1 MRAWEMAMIVRRSMM
16 LAALVSVAALVP
28 ADLNAQPKAK
38 PALDY
43 DFYKS
48 RVEPIFLKKK
58 AGFTRC
64 VVCHS
69 ESNNFFKLE
78 PMSPGAKT
86 WNEEQSRKNFET
98 VSKLVNPG
106 EPMVSRLLMHP
117 LAPEGGG
124 DVYHSGG
131 RQFMTIN
138 DPDWKAMAAFV
149 NGATL
154 AGRSKK
160 N

>member
-1 MRAWEMAMIVRRSMM
+1 MILRGSTV
-16 LAALVSVAALVP
+16 VAAIVFLGAIAPTVLV
-28 ADLNAQPKAK
+28 AQPKAK

-43 DFYKS
+43 DFYKA
-48 RVEPIFLKKK
+48 RVEPLFLKKK
-58 AGFTRC
+58 AGHTRC

-86 WNEEQSRKNFET
+86 WSDEQSRKNFET

-124 DVYHSGG
+124 DVFHSGG
-131 RQFMTIN
+131 RQFMSVY
-138 DPDWKAMAAFV
+138 DPDWKTMAAFV

-154 AGRSKK
+154 GGRPKK

>member
-1 MRAWEMAMIVRRSMM
+1 MILPRSTV
-16 LAALVSVAALVP
+16 LAAFMFLEMIAPTGLA
-28 ADLNAQPKAK
+28 AQPKAK
-38 PALDY
+38 PSLDY
-43 DFYKS
+43 DFYKA
-48 RVEPIFLKKK
+48 RVEPLFLKKK
-58 AGFTRC
+58 AGHTRC

-78 PMSPGAKT
+78 PMSPGAKA
-86 WNEEQSRKNFET
+86 WNDEQSRKNFET

-124 DVYHSGG
+124 DVFHSGG
-131 RQFMTIN
+131 RQFMSID
-138 DPDWKAMAAFV
+138 DPDWKTMAAFV

-160 N
+160 K

>member
-1 MRAWEMAMIVRRSMM
+1 MIGCRAMTLVFTVS
-16 LAALVSVAALVP
+16 LAAIASTQIG
-28 ADLNAQPKAK
+28 AQPK
-38 PALDY
+38 PQPQLDY
-43 DFYKS
+43 DFYKA
-48 RVEPIFLKKK
+48 RVEPIFLTKKS
-58 AGFTRC
+58 GHTRC

-78 PMSPGAKT
+78 PMSSGAKA
-86 WNEEQSRKNFET
+86 WNDEQSRKNFET

-124 DVYHSGG
+124 DVFHSGG
-131 RQFMTIN
+131 RQFMSVN
-138 DPDWKAMAAFV
+138 DPDWKTMAAFV

-154 AGRSKK
+154 GGRSKT